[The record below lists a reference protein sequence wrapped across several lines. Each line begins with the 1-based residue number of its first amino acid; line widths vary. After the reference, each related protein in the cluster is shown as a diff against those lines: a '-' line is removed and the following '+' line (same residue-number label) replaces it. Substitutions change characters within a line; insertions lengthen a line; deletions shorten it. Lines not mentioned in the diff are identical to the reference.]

1 VGVLLAAV
9 RVGVLPV
16 TVTAP
21 TCLCAVGLH
30 AGGVEASLCSVLV
43 GVIALRVIPV
53 VGVVAIVGMV
63 AIFMALLTFMA
74 VPVPLGVGV
83 RTLAVRMA
91 FLTVAPAGREREGER
106 GGKKDG
112 EY

>member
-1 VGVLLAAV
+1 MGVLLAAV

-53 VGVVAIVGMV
+53 VGVTPIVGT
-63 AIFMALLTFMA
+63 IFVALLTFMA

>member
-1 VGVLLAAV
+1 MGVLLAAV

-30 AGGVEASLCSVLV
+30 PGGIEASLCSVLV

-83 RTLAVRMA
+83 RTLALAV
-91 FLTVAPAGREREGER
+91 
-106 GGKKDG
+106 
-112 EY
+112 